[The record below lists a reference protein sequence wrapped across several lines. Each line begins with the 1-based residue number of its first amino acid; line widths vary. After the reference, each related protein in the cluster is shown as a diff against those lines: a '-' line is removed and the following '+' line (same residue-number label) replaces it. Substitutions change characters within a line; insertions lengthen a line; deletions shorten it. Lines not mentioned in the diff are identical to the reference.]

1 MRGTLVPP
9 VASITLTTA
18 WIMQL
23 FIIVLLNA
31 ETVDNGQSDRMMVHN
46 PIYDP
51 ASGPEYE
58 CVDTL
63 LQLNSGASPTSDDS
77 PTTLSSSSNCTT
89 PNHGKAKTKSGESDD
104 YTMMTPTE
112 LSSKMLSL
120 SASGSD
126 HKGMT
131 SIKSFSGKA

>member
-1 MRGTLVPP
+1 MVFWF
-9 VASITLTTA
+9 AI
-18 WIMQL
+18 
-23 FIIVLLNA
+23 LNA
-31 ETVDNGQSDRMMVHN
+31 EMVDSGQSDRTMVHN

-63 LQLNSGASPTSDDS
+63 LQLNSGASPSPAES

-89 PNHGKAKTKSGESDD
+89 PNCGKAVTTLGESDD
-104 YTMMTPTE
+104 YTMMTTTE

-120 SASGSD
+120 SVCENSESGS
-126 HKGMT
+126 KGTT
-131 SIKSFSGKA
+131 SIKSFPEKA

>member
-1 MRGTLVPP
+1 MAAV
-9 VASITLTTA
+9 TLTTA

-23 FIIVLLNA
+23 IVIIILLNA
-31 ETVDNGQSDRMMVHN
+31 ETVDNGQSDRIMVHN

-63 LQLNSGASPTSDDS
+63 LQLNSGGSPTSDDS
-77 PTTLSSSSNCTT
+77 PTILSSSSNCTT

-120 SASGSD
+120 SAEENSGSD
-126 HKGMT
+126 YKGMA
-131 SIKSFSGKA
+131 SKSFPGKA